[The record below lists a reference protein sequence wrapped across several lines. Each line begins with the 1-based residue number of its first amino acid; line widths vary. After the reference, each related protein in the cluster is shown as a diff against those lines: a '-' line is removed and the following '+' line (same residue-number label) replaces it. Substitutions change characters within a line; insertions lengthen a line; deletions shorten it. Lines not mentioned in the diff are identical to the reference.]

1 MPSVFL
7 EGFLYFCLA
16 MKKIISIFLSILIF
30 ASSSGIA
37 YAQHFCSGME
47 MNSEITFGEI
57 NISCGME
64 IEKDHCDEE
73 STVVEAHNCCENQF
87 TKIHTDDNFAK
98 ASFDLKLNKTFVA
111 TFVSV
116 FVLQEVEIA
125 STEKTFF
132 ADYNPPPLEQDFNI
146 LYETFLI

>member
-1 MPSVFL
+1 ML
-7 EGFLYFCLA
+7 
-16 MKKIISIFLSILIF
+16 

-47 MNSEITFGEI
+47 MMAEITLGEK
-57 NISCGME
+57 NLSCGME
-64 IEKDHCDEE
+64 STIQDSDCGDEN
-73 STVVEAHNCCENQF
+73 VAPAAHDCCKNHI

-98 ASFDLKLNKTFVA
+98 ASFDLKLNKTFLA

>member
-1 MPSVFL
+1 ML
-7 EGFLYFCLA
+7 
-16 MKKIISIFLSILIF
+16 

-47 MNSEITFGEI
+47 MMSEITLGEKHL
-57 NISCGME
+57 SCGMDSDTADTGCSDE
-64 IEKDHCDEE
+64 NITEK
-73 STVVEAHNCCENQF
+73 AHDCCKNHI
-87 TKIHTDDNFAK
+87 TKIHTDDNYAK

-116 FVLQEVEIA
+116 FVVKEVEIA
-125 STEKTFF
+125 SIEKIFL
-132 ADYNPPPLEQDFNI
+132 ADQNPPPLEQDFNI

>member
-1 MPSVFL
+1 
-7 EGFLYFCLA
+7 
-16 MKKIISIFLSILIF
+16 MKKTISIFLSILML

-47 MNSEITFGEI
+47 MVAKITLGEKHL
-57 NISCGME
+57 SCGMAE
-64 IEKDHCDEE
+64 ETPDSDCNDE
-73 STVVEAHNCCENQF
+73 TAAPEAHDCCKNHI
-87 TKIHTDDNFAK
+87 TKIQTDDNFAK
-98 ASFDLKLNKTFVA
+98 ASFDVKLNKAFVA

-125 STEKTFF
+125 STEKIFF
-132 ADYNPPPLEQDFNI
+132 ADYSPPPLEQDLNI

>member
-1 MPSVFL
+1 ML
-7 EGFLYFCLA
+7 
-16 MKKIISIFLSILIF
+16 

-47 MNSEITFGEI
+47 MMAEITLGEKHL
-57 NISCGME
+57 SCGME
-64 IEKDHCDEE
+64 SDAPNSDCGSETALAD
-73 STVVEAHNCCENQF
+73 AHDCCKNHV

-98 ASFDLKLNKTFVA
+98 ASFDLKFSKSFVA

-116 FVLQEVEIA
+116 FKVQEVEIA
-125 STEKTFF
+125 SIEKTFF
-132 ADYNPPPLEQDFNI
+132 ADYSPPPLERNLNI

>member
-1 MPSVFL
+1 
-7 EGFLYFCLA
+7 
-16 MKKIISIFLSILIF
+16 MKKTISIFLSILMLV
-30 ASSSGIA
+30 SSSGIA

-47 MNSEITFGEI
+47 MMAEVTLGDKLL
-57 NISCGME
+57 SCGME
-64 IEKDHCDEE
+64 EDALATDCDDKNLAP
-73 STVVEAHNCCENQF
+73 EAHDCCKNHI
-87 TKIHTDDNFAK
+87 TKIQTDENFAK

-125 STEKTFF
+125 SAEKIFF
-132 ADYNPPPLEQDFNI
+132 ADYSPPPLEQDLNI